1 MNRSIFPLGAALLL
15 ALLVTGCETDDGG
28 ITARTQEKAASY
40 AKLHFWQKNF
50 IAKGVI
56 AESFTPDMVY
66 MAMGHPNRIE
76 TKETPGGPAELW
88 TYGRYYPNVDA
99 VHGFQFA
106 QYSAE
111 SVYQPQ
117 MAGMQ
122 TPSAPGNYANNA
134 FGPTVPTGMDRGG
147 GESIGKTAGPQG
159 GSMEPGGLRSYT
171 VMVLFQDGKVAR
183 IGASQ
188 NYN

>member
-1 MNRSIFPLGAALLL
+1 MKKPLVPLGAAILL
-15 ALLVTGCETDDGG
+15 ALVVAGCETDDGG
-28 ITARTQEKAASY
+28 ITARTQEKSASY
-40 AKLHFWQKNF
+40 AALQFWQKNF

-66 MAMGHPNRIE
+66 MAMGHPNKIE

-88 TYGRYYPNVDA
+88 TYSRYYPNVDA

-106 QYSAE
+106 EYSAE

-117 MAGMQ
+117 MAAMQ
-122 TPSAPGNYANNA
+122 SAPGSYANDP
-134 FGPTVPTGMDRGG
+134 FGSKVPMGMAGG
-147 GESIGKTAGPQG
+147 TPESIAKTGGPQG